1 MVVDYYYYSKNVDY
15 FGLRLEFDC
24 IAKVLL
30 KEYLAF
36 QMVGHEPED
45 VFFFG
50 FSYGAQLSLDL
61 GREVNELHNG
71 SFLIGRMDGKLNY
84 YFLNIFRIFINVI
97 CIPLIVCEPTGVGF
111 INLDDSK
118 LSADNVQCIH
128 TNSVGFGTLKRD
140 CHQDWNMG
148 SCGNYQAANGPYPKG
163 EFDSIYKLTI
173 R

>member
-15 FGLRLEFDC
+15 FGLLLEFDC

-84 YFLNIFRIFINVI
+84 YFIYLWDYYK
-97 CIPLIVCEPTGVGF
+97 CYLY
-111 INLDDSK
+111 L
-118 LSADNVQCIH
+118 
-128 TNSVGFGTLKRD
+128 
-140 CHQDWNMG
+140 
-148 SCGNYQAANGPYPKG
+148 
-163 EFDSIYKLTI
+163 FDSMRTDRSGFYKSGRL
-173 R
+173 